1 MEDLTALLLS
11 PAPLWLVAARN
22 GSSELLRFLIPLA
35 HLLSFV
41 VLTVLA
47 LMIRWPAL
55 RWVITVLLA
64 LYGGMREIAQSF
76 LPPDGRMAG
85 LVAGPGGHCC
95 RRGVVPERSF
105 AAGSLARLGL
115 ESRQPVTFRTSE
127 REILETVLLRSA
139 ARWPSW
145 WA

>member
-55 RWVITVLLA
+55 RRVITVLLA
-64 LYGGMREIAQSF
+64 LYGGMREDREEL
-76 LPPDGRMAG
+76 LPPGRSNGRTGCRTWRALLSARRCAG
-85 LVAGPGGHCC
+85 ALVRRRLTRETGAGIEATCHISNIGTGN
-95 RRGVVPERSF
+95 
-105 AAGSLARLGL
+105 
-115 ESRQPVTFRTSE
+115 T
-127 REILETVLLRSA
+127 
-139 ARWPSW
+139 
-145 WA
+145 